1 MKNKSK
7 TIWGKIVFWVSEW
20 KTILEN
26 NLGILGFWEKAD
38 FKQFGE
44 KRGGYRTVRF

>member
-1 MKNKSK
+1 MEKKSK
-7 TIWGKIVFWVSEW
+7 TILGKIVFWVSGW

-26 NLGILGFWEKAD
+26 NLGILGFWEKAYS
-38 FKQFGE
+38 KQFDE

>member
-1 MKNKSK
+1 MEKKSK
-7 TIWGKIVFWVSEW
+7 TILGKIVFWVSEW